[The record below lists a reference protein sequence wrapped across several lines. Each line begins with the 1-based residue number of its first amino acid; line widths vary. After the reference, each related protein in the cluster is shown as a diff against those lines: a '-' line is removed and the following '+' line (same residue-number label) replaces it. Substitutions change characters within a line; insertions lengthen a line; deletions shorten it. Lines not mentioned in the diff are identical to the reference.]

1 MKDEI
6 LGGLKSAMSRGDS
19 LQQAMQSFYNAGY
32 DKKDIEEAAR
42 ALHSQLHQEQIK
54 KTQETQEPLKQ
65 VKKSQEPVKVQQP
78 ISSKTQK
85 QVMPPQKTIQKVS
98 DYDSVNQ
105 KEKNPR
111 KKMIIFIAS
120 LLTILLV
127 ILAGIFFFRENLLGL
142 FNRFFG

>member
-54 KTQETQEPLKQ
+54 KPLKQ
-65 VKKSQEPVKVQQP
+65 VGKSQESMGAQQP

-85 QVMPPQKTIQKVS
+85 QVMQPQKTIQKVS

-111 KKMIIFIAS
+111 KKRIILIAF

>member
-65 VKKSQEPVKVQQP
+65 VGKSQESMGAQQP

-85 QVMPPQKTIQKVS
+85 QVMQPQKTIQKVS

-111 KKMIIFIAS
+111 KKRIILIAF